1 MIKSLAKLNTK
12 QIILVGIAV
21 SVLNVL
27 FIVTENYWGLLIPFA
42 MVIFALIVLALDKVL
57 LFIVFATPLSISY
70 YNPDMGVGFTLPTEP
85 LLFGVMILFF
95 FKILH
100 RGGFDS
106 KIVSHPISIAI
117 LINLAWMMV
126 TTVTSEE
133 IFYSVKFLL
142 ARMWFVSV
150 FFYLMSQLFK
160 KKKSINLF
168 FWLFMTSLSIAV
180 IYTVVVHSQ
189 NGFTRQASTWVMFPF
204 FKEHTSYGAVLAM
217 FIPISFVFAFLYNH
231 NRNARISGFFLFSIL
246 LIGVVL
252 SFTRAAWLSI
262 VVAIIVML
270 FVVLKV
276 RKEVIV
282 LLAAMVI
289 GFLLY
294 NQEDILK
301 KFEKNDQVSSDN
313 LTEHVESISN
323 ISTDASNLERI
334 NRWKSAFRMFEER
347 PIFGFGPGTYM
358 FLYAPYQ
365 KPSEKTIISTNA
377 GNMGNA
383 HSEYIGPLAESG
395 LFGAI
400 SVLLIVFMTVYY
412 GILTYYKLDDP
423 NLKLIAMA
431 CLMGLITYWTHG
443 FLNNFLEMD
452 KASCPVWGFSAL
464 LVVLDRYYTKPK
476 EAALELE
483 SN

>member
-1 MIKSLAKLNTK
+1 MIPNITKLNTK
-12 QIILVGIAV
+12 QIIWVGIAV
-21 SVLNVL
+21 SLLNVV

-42 MVIFALIVLALDKVL
+42 LVILALIVLALDKVL
-57 LFIVFATPLSISY
+57 LFIVFATPLSIFY
-70 YNPDMGVGFTLPTEP
+70 YNPDLRVGFTLPTEP
-85 LLFGVMILFF
+85 LLFGLMILFF

-100 RGGFDS
+100 KGGFDS
-106 KIVSHPISIAI
+106 KIISHPISIAI
-117 LINLAWMMV
+117 LLNLAWMFI
-126 TTVTSEE
+126 TTITSE
-133 IFYSVKFLL
+133 IPFVSSKFLL

-160 KKKSINLF
+160 KRKSIDLF
-168 FWLFMTSLSIAV
+168 FWLFMISLCIAV

-204 FKEHTSYGAVLAM
+204 FKEHTSYGAVIAM
-217 FIPISFVFAFLYNH
+217 FIPISFVFAFLYKH
-231 NRNARISGFFLFSIL
+231 SRNARIAGFFVFSIL
-246 LIGVVL
+246 FVGVVL

-262 VVAIIVML
+262 VVAIIVMV
-270 FVVLKV
+270 FVVFEV
-276 RKEVIV
+276 RKELIA
-282 LLAAMVI
+282 LLAILVL

-294 NQEDILK
+294 NQDNILK

-323 ISTDASNLERI
+323 ISTDASNLERL
-334 NRWKSAFRMFEER
+334 NRWKSAYRMFQER
-347 PIFGFGPGTYM
+347 PIMGFGPGTYM

-377 GNMGNA
+377 ANMGNA

-400 SVLLIVFMTVYY
+400 SVLLIVFVTVYY
-412 GILTYYKLDDP
+412 GILVYYKLDDY

-431 CLMGLITYWTHG
+431 CLMGLITYWAHG

-452 KASCPVWGFSAL
+452 KASCPVWGFSSI
-464 LVVLDRYYTKPK
+464 LVVLDRYFAKSK
-476 EAALELE
+476 V
-483 SN
+483 N

>member
-1 MIKSLAKLNTK
+1 M
-12 QIILVGIAV
+12 VGIAV
-21 SVLNVL
+21 SILNAI

-42 MVIFALIVLALDKVL
+42 LVILALIVLALDKVL
-57 LFIVFATPLSISY
+57 LFIVFATPLSIAY
-70 YNPDMGVGFTLPTEP
+70 FNPDLKVGFTLPTEP
-85 LLFGVMILFF
+85 LLFGLMILFF

-100 RGGFDS
+100 KGGFDS

-117 LINLAWMMV
+117 LLNLGWMFI
-126 TTVTSEE
+126 TTVTSE
-133 IFYSVKFLL
+133 IPFVSVKFLL
-142 ARMWFVSV
+142 ARLWFVSV
-150 FFYLMSQLFK
+150 FFYLMSQIFK
-160 KKKSINLF
+160 KRKNIDLF
-168 FWLFMTSLSIAV
+168 FWLFMISLCIAV
-180 IYTVVVHSQ
+180 TYTVIVHSQ

-217 FIPISFVFAFLYNH
+217 FIPISFVFAFMYKH
-231 NRNARISGFFLFSIL
+231 NRNARIAGFFVFGIL
-246 LIGVVL
+246 LLGVVL

-262 VVAIIVML
+262 VVSVIVML

-282 LLAAMVI
+282 LLVAMVI

-334 NRWKSAFRMFEER
+334 NRWKSAFRMFQER

-358 FLYAPYQ
+358 VLYAPYQ
-365 KPSEKTIISTNA
+365 KPQEKTIISTNA
-377 GNMGNA
+377 GDMGNA

-395 LFGAI
+395 LFGAL
-400 SVLLIVFMTVYY
+400 SVLLIVFATVYY
-412 GILTYYKLDDP
+412 GILIYYKLEDP

-452 KASCPVWGFSAL
+452 KASCPVWCFSSI
-464 LVVLDRYYTKPK
+464 LVVLDRYFAPTK
-476 EAALELE
+476 L
-483 SN
+483 S